1 MARKSTNHQPSL
13 LDWEPPRV
21 TPYPASMIEMQ
32 GLLAVL
38 MGEIG
43 QTFVAIVSRESD
55 DEQDNG

>member
-1 MARKSTNHQPSL
+1 MARKSANHQPSL
-13 LDWEPPRV
+13 LDWEPPLV
-21 TPYPASMIEMQ
+21 TPCPANMIEMQ

-43 QTFVAIVSRESD
+43 ETFVAIESRESN

>member
-1 MARKSTNHQPSL
+1 MARKSPIHQPSL
-13 LDWEPPRV
+13 LDWEPPCV
-21 TPYPASMIEMQ
+21 TPCPASMIQMQ

-43 QTFVAIVSRESD
+43 ETFVAIESRESD

>member
-1 MARKSTNHQPSL
+1 MARQSANHQPSL

-21 TPYPASMIEMQ
+21 TPCPASMIEMQ

-43 QTFVAIVSRESD
+43 QTFVAIESRESD